1 MFKWNHSI
9 FTTSSQ
15 SISLGINI
23 SKVSALKP
31 TINAQM
37 SEEVVEDDCAGAGN
51 RALPF
56 VGPLALFA
64 PAPAPTSEAWD

>member
-1 MFKWNHSI
+1 
-9 FTTSSQ
+9 
-15 SISLGINI
+15 
-23 SKVSALKP
+23 
-31 TINAQM
+31 M